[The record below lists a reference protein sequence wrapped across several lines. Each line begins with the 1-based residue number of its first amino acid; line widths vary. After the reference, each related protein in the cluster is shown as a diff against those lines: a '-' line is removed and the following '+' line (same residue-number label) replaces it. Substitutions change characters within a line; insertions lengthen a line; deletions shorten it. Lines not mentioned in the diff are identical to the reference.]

1 MLVNGFKKNW
11 FYFVA
16 KSLPYMVSGQN
27 FPTHYLSGQGQH
39 AKNHKYLKPSGPL
52 SHLPTLM
59 SSSVKKVCTLI
70 FQFQYDMAARVR
82 IMRHSFVLHWFPQ
95 TSPNDVVT

>member
-1 MLVNGFKKNW
+1 MLVNGFLKNW

-39 AKNHKYLKPSGPL
+39 AKKHKYLKPSGPL
-52 SHLPTLM
+52 PHHPTLM

-70 FQFQYDMAARVR
+70 FQFQYDIGANSRKFAQK
-82 IMRHSFVLHWFPQ
+82 FDFL
-95 TSPNDVVT
+95 

>member
-1 MLVNGFKKNW
+1 
-11 FYFVA
+11 
-16 KSLPYMVSGQN
+16 MVSGKN

-70 FQFQYDMAARVR
+70 FQFQYDMAANSRKFAQNLTFYK
-82 IMRHSFVLHWFPQ
+82 SGCGLY
-95 TSPNDVVT
+95 